1 MTYAQVEKF
10 LKSLKHT
17 TMVVQWGDHHVYKIG
32 GKVFAV
38 VGGSGEAEP
47 GLTFK
52 AGETSFDI
60 LTRQKGIIQAPY
72 MARNQWVKLERLTAL
87 KDSELKAYLER
98 SYHMIAEGLTKKMRI
113 SLGFEQAPVKKAE
126 TSEKTKKKKKKA

>member
-1 MTYAQVEKF
+1 MTYKEVAKF

-17 TMVVQWGDHHVYKIG
+17 TMVVQWGDHQVYKIG

-38 VGGSGEAEP
+38 VGGSGDAAP

-52 AGETSFDI
+52 AGETSFAI
-60 LTRQKGIIQAPY
+60 LTRQKGIILAPY
-72 MARNQWVKLERLTAL
+72 MARNQWVKLERLSAL

-98 SYHMIAEGLTKKMRI
+98 SYKLIAQGLTKKMRGR
-113 SLGFEQAPVKKAE
+113 LGFEDVPKAKSKKA
-126 TSEKTKKKKKKA
+126 KTKKKKAA

>member
-1 MTYAQVEKF
+1 MTYKEIEKF

-17 TMVVQWGDHHVYKIG
+17 TMVVQWGDHQVYKIG

-38 VGGSGEAEP
+38 VGGSGDAQP

-60 LTRQKGIIQAPY
+60 LTKQKGIIQAPY
-72 MARNQWVKLERLTAL
+72 MARNQWVKLERLSAL
-87 KDSELKAYLER
+87 KDNELKAYLER
-98 SYHMIAEGLTKKMRI
+98 SYHMIASGLTKKMRV
-113 SLGFEQAPVKKAE
+113 SLGFEEAPKI
-126 TSEKTKKKKKKA
+126 KTKSKKKKKA

>member
-1 MTYAQVEKF
+1 VTYKEVEKF

-38 VGGSGEAEP
+38 VGGSGDAEP

-60 LTRQKGIIQAPY
+60 LTQQKGIIQAPY
-72 MARNQWVKLERLTAL
+72 MARNQWVKLEKLTAL
-87 KDSELKAYLER
+87 KDGELKAYLER
-98 SYHMIAEGLTKKMRI
+98 SYHMIAAGLTKKMRVN
-113 SLGFEQAPVKKAE
+113 LGFEEAPKPKPK
-126 TSEKTKKKKKKA
+126 SKKKKKKT

>member
-1 MTYAQVEKF
+1 VTYAELEKY

-38 VGGSGEAEP
+38 LGGSGDAEP

-60 LTRQKGIIQAPY
+60 LTQQKGIIQAPY
-72 MARNQWVKLERLTAL
+72 MARNQWVKLERLSAL

-98 SYHMIAEGLTKKMRI
+98 SYQMIAAGLTKKLRAH
-113 SLGFEQAPVKKAE
+113 LGFEDAPKRALKKPGP
-126 TSEKTKKKKKKA
+126 KKKKA

>member
-1 MTYAQVEKF
+1 MTYEEVGKF

-38 VGGSGEAEP
+38 VGGSGDAEP

-60 LTRQKGIIQAPY
+60 LTKQKGIIQAPY
-72 MARNQWVKLERLTAL
+72 MARHQWVKLERLSAL

-98 SYHMIAEGLTKKMRI
+98 SYRMIAQGLAKKMRV
-113 SLGFEQAPVKKAE
+113 SLGFEDAPKPKAK
-126 TSEKTKKKKKKA
+126 KTKAKKKKA

>member
-1 MTYAQVEKF
+1 MTYKEVEKF
-10 LKSLKHT
+10 LKSLEHT

-32 GKVFAV
+32 GKVFAI

-60 LTRQKGIIQAPY
+60 LTQQKGIIQAPY
-72 MARNQWVKLERLTAL
+72 MARNQWVKFERLSAL
-87 KDSELKAYLER
+87 KDRELKAYLER
-98 SYHMIAEGLTKKMRI
+98 SYRMIASGLTKKMRV
-113 SLGFEQAPVKKAE
+113 SLGFEDAPKPK
-126 TSEKTKKKKKKA
+126 SMKTKRKKI

>member
-1 MTYAQVEKF
+1 MTYDQVEKF
-10 LKSLKHT
+10 LKSLNHT

-38 VGGSGEAEP
+38 VGGSGDAEP

-52 AGETSFDI
+52 AGETSFAI
-60 LTRQKGIIQAPY
+60 LTKQKGIVQAPY
-72 MARNQWVKLERLTAL
+72 MARNQWVKLERLSAL

-98 SYHMIAEGLTKKMRI
+98 SYQMIASGLTKKMRV
-113 SLGFEQAPVKKAE
+113 SLGFEQAPARKTTASAKAKRKK
-126 TSEKTKKKKKKA
+126 T